1 MYAFSDDFSRAAQA
15 AFDAQFAS
23 FTSLCDWQRD
33 AAWASMAALT
43 AVSNELL
50 TIQQPQELLQF
61 AAEHGAQAM
70 DRAQAFG
77 REATEMA
84 LNKPLFR

>member
-23 FTSLCDWQRD
+23 FASLCDWQRD

-61 AAEHGAQAM
+61 AAEHGAQVM